1 MTVYMIWDSQ
11 SQKYVSLASKHRKH
25 YCTKQNA
32 LNAINNSEFPNK
44 DELEVHEYELV
55 PTDIT
60 PINKLEMGTK
70 IRYHKYLSKDRNGIC
85 IYTNLSENPEEKVI
99 TEAYYIRIIKRFTL
113 SLVKGLVSL
122 CIKR

>member
-44 DELEVHEYELV
+44 DELRKRYE
-55 PTDIT
+55 
-60 PINKLEMGTK
+60 G
-70 IRYHKYLSKDRNGIC
+70 
-85 IYTNLSENPEEKVI
+85 ENQ
-99 TEAYYIRIIKRFTL
+99 IK
-113 SLVKGLVSL
+113 
-122 CIKR
+122 CN